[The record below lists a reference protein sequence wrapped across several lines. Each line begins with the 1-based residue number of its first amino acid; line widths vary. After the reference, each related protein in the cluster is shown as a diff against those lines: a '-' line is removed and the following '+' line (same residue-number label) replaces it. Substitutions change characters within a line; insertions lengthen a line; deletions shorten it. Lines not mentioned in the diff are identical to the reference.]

1 MRLSLCFSIVVVSL
15 LCLTQTPEQA
25 DAGSMIYLSPERLV
39 YPFPLDEEI
48 QIIGYLRE
56 VATGT
61 PVDIEVSLELPGGDI
76 TYLDPA
82 LEFHSTRTAV
92 LAHFPF
98 VAVPTSK
105 LFTTDGSRIFAGG
118 DATAIGELP
127 AGRYILKTSLSGNSV
142 SDSSEAAFFLV
153 AEELLPSIAETPRPI
168 IDALDPPYGAP
179 GARIT
184 IHGRKLR
191 GDPNLVDPALIDRLQ
206 IKSTLNGQEL
216 PILDMDED
224 GEWLDVVLPSNA
236 SSGDL
241 LVNVTLPYWDE
252 LALEEHLTIPMVAV
266 FTSNAFPFYVRPEI
280 TSIGDATVYSGQSLI
295 ITGRNFS
302 GDAASDQVLFDDT
315 PGTVTEASETAL
327 TVTVPS
333 LETDGVVRVVVVS
346 NGIPSLPAQLFLNR
360 PRLYNWYPRTLVP
373 GDILTVTGRG
383 FSATAG
389 ENVILLGDVA
399 LPILSE
405 TENKITAATGTSL
418 IPGLFALKVIVN
430 GASSGEE
437 AFVTVLPAW
446 R

>member
-1 MRLSLCFSIVVVSL
+1 
-15 LCLTQTPEQA
+15 
-25 DAGSMIYLSPERLV
+25 
-39 YPFPLDEEI
+39 
-48 QIIGYLRE
+48 
-56 VATGT
+56 
-61 PVDIEVSLELPGGDI
+61 
-76 TYLDPA
+76 
-82 LEFHSTRTAV
+82 
-92 LAHFPF
+92 
-98 VAVPTSK
+98 
-105 LFTTDGSRIFAGG
+105 
-118 DATAIGELP
+118 
-127 AGRYILKTSLSGNSV
+127 
-142 SDSSEAAFFLV
+142 
-153 AEELLPSIAETPRPI
+153 
-168 IDALDPPYGAP
+168 
-179 GARIT
+179 
-184 IHGRKLR
+184 
-191 GDPNLVDPALIDRLQ
+191 
-206 IKSTLNGQEL
+206 
-216 PILDMDED
+216 
-224 GEWLDVVLPSNA
+224 
-236 SSGDL
+236 
-241 LVNVTLPYWDE
+241 
-252 LALEEHLTIPMVAV
+252 
-266 FTSNAFPFYVRPEI
+266 
-280 TSIGDATVYSGQSLI
+280 VYSGQSLI